1 MSRIAYVNGRYVPLA
16 EAAVHVEDRGF
27 QFGDG
32 VYDVAEVRGG
42 RLVDEDRH
50 LARLQRS
57 LRELRISAPMAM
69 SAIGVVLREVVRRN
83 RIRDGLVYIQVTRGT
98 APRDHAFPVPA
109 VLPTVVVTARRT
121 RPVVKARGETG
132 IKVIS
137 VPETRWARV
146 DIKTVTLLPNA
157 LARQA
162 AVEAGANEAWFVGPD
177 GLVNEGASSNAW
189 IVTPE
194 GELVTA
200 PSSAMILA
208 GVTRAVL
215 IEVAAAQG
223 LRLVERRFSVAE
235 AVAAR
240 EAFVTSATSLV
251 TPVLSIDGRPVGNGG
266 PGVTSAA
273 LRSALVARTKVAP
286 AWGGP
291 VAQGSGFS

>member
-57 LRELRISAPMAM
+57 LRELRLSAPMAM

-146 DIKTVTLLPNA
+146 DIKTVSLLPNA

-162 AVEAGANEAWFVGPD
+162 AVEAGANEAWFGGPD
-177 GLVNEGASSNAW
+177 GLDPALAARASMTLALSAL
-189 IVTPE
+189 TLPHALAR
-194 GELVTA
+194 LVLVEQIYRCV
-200 PSSAMILA
+200 S
-208 GVTRAVL
+208 L
-215 IEVAAAQG
+215 IEHHPYH
-223 LRLVERRFSVAE
+223 
-235 AVAAR
+235 R
-240 EAFVTSATSLV
+240 E
-251 TPVLSIDGRPVGNGG
+251 
-266 PGVTSAA
+266 
-273 LRSALVARTKVAP
+273 
-286 AWGGP
+286 
-291 VAQGSGFS
+291 

>member
-57 LRELRISAPMAM
+57 LRELRLSAPMAM

-146 DIKTVTLLPNA
+146 DIKTVSLLPNA

-273 LRSALVARTKVAP
+273 LRAALVARTTVAP

>member
-57 LRELRISAPMAM
+57 LRELRLSAPMAM

-146 DIKTVTLLPNA
+146 DIKTVSLLPNA

-273 LRSALVARTKVAP
+273 LRAALIARTKVAP

-291 VAQGSGFS
+291 VAQCSGFS